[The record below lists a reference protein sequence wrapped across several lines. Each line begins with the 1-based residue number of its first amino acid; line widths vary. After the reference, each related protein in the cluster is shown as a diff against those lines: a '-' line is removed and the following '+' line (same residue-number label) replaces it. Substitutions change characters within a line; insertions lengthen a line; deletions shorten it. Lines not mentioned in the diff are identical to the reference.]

1 MGLTPLTQLRASQHS
16 SKLLELL
23 RAATDKNLDT
33 ISSRSHSRSGRDPGP
48 LVEQGTECSSWNP
61 ELHRISNGIGFEVA
75 RRWALSQ
82 ASTGVHTL
90 SPTIHPKLLLLLQYL

>member
-48 LVEQGTECSSWNP
+48 LVEQGTECSSGTQ
-61 ELHRISNGIGFEVA
+61 SF
-75 RRWALSQ
+75 
-82 ASTGVHTL
+82 TGSLMGLV
-90 SPTIHPKLLLLLQYL
+90 SR